1 MMSFV
6 RYGLTRSSS
15 VLSSAKPIGLREILG
30 ASFSSSHNVQMTDGG
45 VPVGVR
51 ILALNDLR
59 DNAGARKKR
68 KRVGRGI
75 GSGRGKTSG
84 KGMNGQKPRRS
95 NIGPGFQ
102 GGQSKLIKRI
112 PKRGFS
118 NGRFRRTLDELNFC
132 KLQQFIDTGRID
144 PSKTITMKH
153 LFDCRIV
160 GKIKH
165 GVKLLSKGAD
175 RLSQPITIE
184 VTRASKSAIDVVEA
198 AGGRVTT
205 VYYNRLGLRALLK
218 PHSFEGPL
226 PRRARP
232 KPKDMPYYTSF
243 ANRGYLSPEMQLST
257 AQFVE
262 QGFPNDPKEV
272 RKLLHPSTSTEELD

>member
-1 MMSFV
+1 MSFV

-59 DNAGARKKR
+59 DNAGARKKVSCHVVKLFFEWQIYTHSFTVASMLPYYFVQR

-118 NGRFRRTLDELNFC
+118 NG
-132 KLQQFIDTGRID
+132 K
-144 PSKTITMKH
+144 
-153 LFDCRIV
+153 
-160 GKIKH
+160 
-165 GVKLLSKGAD
+165 
-175 RLSQPITIE
+175 
-184 VTRASKSAIDVVEA
+184 
-198 AGGRVTT
+198 
-205 VYYNRLGLRALLK
+205 
-218 PHSFEGPL
+218 
-226 PRRARP
+226 
-232 KPKDMPYYTSF
+232 
-243 ANRGYLSPEMQLST
+243 
-257 AQFVE
+257 FV
-262 QGFPNDPKEV
+262 
-272 RKLLHPSTSTEELD
+272 L